1 MEEEDGRP
9 IAVDEGAR
17 CGGWLS
23 LAQSLGVVWSNKQP
37 SHGRD
42 GCNH

>member
-1 MEEEDGRP
+1 MEEEDGHP
-9 IAVDEGAR
+9 SAADEG
-17 CGGWLS
+17 GGWLS

-37 SHGRD
+37 SYGSD